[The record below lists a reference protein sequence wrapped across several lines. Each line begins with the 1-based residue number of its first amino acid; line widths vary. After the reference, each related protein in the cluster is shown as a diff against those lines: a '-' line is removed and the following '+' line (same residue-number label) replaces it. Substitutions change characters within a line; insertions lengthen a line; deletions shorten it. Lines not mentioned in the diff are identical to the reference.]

1 MQLPKTAKNR
11 NLETVRIRV
20 LPPVLL
26 APLRRPSPAPL
37 RRPATLG
44 IWLVFNL
51 ICVVA
56 GLHPSR
62 SFHALVVAQLTVAF
76 VANAYD
82 VRIFQSVRAFAAIVA
97 AGVAAALIAEL
108 IVTL

>member
-1 MQLPKTAKNR
+1 MHQLVQLPSLR
-11 NLETVRIRV
+11 STVASLV
-20 LPPVLL
+20 
-26 APLRRPSPAPL
+26 SC
-37 RRPATLG
+37 LG

-51 ICVVA
+51 VFVVA
-56 GLHPSR
+56 GIHPSI
-62 SFHALVVAQLTVAF
+62 SFRALVVAQLTVAF

-82 VRIFQSVRAFAAIVA
+82 TRIFQSVRAFAAIVA

>member
-1 MQLPKTAKNR
+1 MHQSIRLPSVR
-11 NLETVRIRV
+11 STVAALV
-20 LPPVLL
+20 
-26 APLRRPSPAPL
+26 SC
-37 RRPATLG
+37 LG

-56 GLHPSR
+56 ALHPSR
-62 SFHALVVAQLTVAF
+62 SFQALVVAQLTVAF

-97 AGVAAALIAEL
+97 AGVAACLIAEL
-108 IVTL
+108 IITL

>member
-1 MQLPKTAKNR
+1 MHQSIPLPALR
-11 NLETVRIRV
+11 STVASLV
-20 LPPVLL
+20 
-26 APLRRPSPAPL
+26 SC
-37 RRPATLG
+37 LG
-44 IWLVFNL
+44 IWFVFNL

-76 VANAYD
+76 VTNAYD

-97 AGVAAALIAEL
+97 AGVAACFIAEL